1 MHRATESQV
10 FTVVAFSATRMSIRW
25 GCGALA
31 EMNTSV
37 SVPAGLQLVPCP
49 RCRFACR
56 TWPGTIKVPKAGVN
70 AYYGIVIIVI
80 IVTIIIIIISSGI
93 NPIPPTVID
102 RD

>member
-1 MHRATESQV
+1 M
-10 FTVVAFSATRMSIRW
+10 
-25 GCGALA
+25 
-31 EMNTSV
+31 
-37 SVPAGLQLVPCP
+37 
-49 RCRFACR
+49 
-56 TWPGTIKVPKAGVN
+56 PKAGVN